1 MLHLRLLLQLLWG
14 LVQLAGTPVVLIG
27 PLLRNSGNRV
37 SSAKFDQLDATSPA
51 EARYMI
57 DFSVFNG

>member
-1 MLHLRLLLQLLWG
+1 MLHLRLLLQLLLG

-37 SSAKFDQLDATSPA
+37 SSAKVDQLDATSPA
-51 EARYMI
+51 EAR
-57 DFSVFNG
+57 